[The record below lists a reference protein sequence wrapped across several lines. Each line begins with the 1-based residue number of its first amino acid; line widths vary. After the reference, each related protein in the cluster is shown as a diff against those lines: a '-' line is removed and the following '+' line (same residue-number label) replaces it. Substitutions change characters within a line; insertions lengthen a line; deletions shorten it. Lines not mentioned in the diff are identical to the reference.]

1 MKPTPRSRKEN
12 EPVSTAQK
20 EPPKQRKTQ
29 KDYSR
34 DYRQRLK
41 TRHAEYT
48 LFKELEK
55 HRHREYREKMTPEAI
70 ERNRGL
76 QRIRQNRYREK
87 LKEEQRDT
95 APAKRTRKVVK
106 ESRQKNTER
115 KRLERANMSQQ
126 KRTAVN
132 KKRREAY
139 AAKKQ
144 SKMAPTCSPD
154 LPPLPSTSPSVPVSI
169 DNAAMRT
176 AKSRFKKAF
185 LKSLP
190 GNCVA
195 RAEVV
200 SAAIG
205 ALTPHTKKAVNEKL
219 GTMSPKAKRKLDLD
233 SKIADAIKAKL
244 VASKTKRSV
253 KAMRLRRVMAK
264 PVVDQC
270 KYAARHLGVSRKLSK
285 RVRGPN
291 WQDNRNRRKDATPE
305 ATVKGVQEFFTSS
318 GISHDL
324 PDARAAVMVNGTI
337 KPRKI
342 MECSLKSAY
351 DNYVEEHAGADKVS
365 FSVFKKLRPSHV
377 LLFTAHKFREC
388 LCEYCVNIQL
398 KVKSINSHLSSYTH
412 LRIQDQY
419 HASRITL
426 CPRQPGEEYKS
437 SCLKRSCTACGTRLL
452 QEHLQPAL
460 HDTELKC
467 AKATWSQWENVPI
480 NSTATRMMQV
490 TKESTFEGMVEA
502 LQEALSTFS
511 SHLFNAK
518 WQWQQYNSV
527 SKEVPDEAVVFCMD
541 FAENFTCRP
550 QDAPQGCHWTNTQVT
565 IHPVVASYS
574 CKECPRDE
582 AKVVTDSIVFI
593 SSDLKHDYHAV
604 QHFIGKSVE
613 LLMAEELNFN
623 RIISFSDGAPTQ
635 YKNRIN
641 FVDCSHAK
649 EDFGVE
655 SERHFFGSRHGKGPC
670 DREIGVI
677 KKSVNRAVAASQVQI
692 SSPREFYD
700 ACCQRL
706 VLPRQGTDHSHTKR
720 RFLFV
725 TPEDI
730 ERERPC
736 RTQTKRLAN
745 TQKIHCVKGVQP
757 FVVSVRER
765 SCFCQGCRGNGPCSK
780 SDVTGKWTVTE
791 LKPPKRQNKQK
802 NRASTAVTPA
812 TEVVQAELQRFTS
825 ITSAYISE
833 RSVSSFHN
841 HP

>member
-1 MKPTPRSRKEN
+1 MKPTPRRRKEN

-398 KVKSINSHLSSYTH
+398 KVKSINSHLYF
-412 LRIQDQY
+412 
-419 HASRITL
+419 SRSTL
-426 CPRQPGEEYKS
+426 KS
-437 SCLKRSCTACGTRLL
+437 P
-452 QEHLQPAL
+452 H
-460 HDTELKC
+460 
-467 AKATWSQWENVPI
+467 
-480 NSTATRMMQV
+480 
-490 TKESTFEGMVEA
+490 
-502 LQEALSTFS
+502 
-511 SHLFNAK
+511 K
-518 WQWQQYNSV
+518 W
-527 SKEVPDEAVVFCMD
+527 
-541 FAENFTCRP
+541 T
-550 QDAPQGCHWTNTQVT
+550 
-565 IHPVVASYS
+565 
-574 CKECPRDE
+574 
-582 AKVVTDSIVFI
+582 
-593 SSDLKHDYHAV
+593 
-604 QHFIGKSVE
+604 
-613 LLMAEELNFN
+613 
-623 RIISFSDGAPTQ
+623 
-635 YKNRIN
+635 
-641 FVDCSHAK
+641 
-649 EDFGVE
+649 
-655 SERHFFGSRHGKGPC
+655 
-670 DREIGVI
+670 
-677 KKSVNRAVAASQVQI
+677 
-692 SSPREFYD
+692 
-700 ACCQRL
+700 
-706 VLPRQGTDHSHTKR
+706 
-720 RFLFV
+720 FLFLHV
-725 TPEDI
+725 
-730 ERERPC
+730 
-736 RTQTKRLAN
+736 L
-745 TQKIHCVKGVQP
+745 KI
-757 FVVSVRER
+757 
-765 SCFCQGCRGNGPCSK
+765 
-780 SDVTGKWTVTE
+780 
-791 LKPPKRQNKQK
+791 
-802 NRASTAVTPA
+802 
-812 TEVVQAELQRFTS
+812 
-825 ITSAYISE
+825 
-833 RSVSSFHN
+833 
-841 HP
+841 